1 MNEDM
6 KAGALIALQGVKEEI
21 STIVAE
27 LCRKGFEKPKGFS
40 VLEGFIEDSISQLNG
55 SLEDNRKGMGT
66 PAGVPKP
73 CDGTSQGMVKWKDS

>member
-27 LCRKGFEKPKGFS
+27 LGRKGFEKPKGFS
-40 VLEGFIEDSISQLNG
+40 ALEGYIEDSISQLN
-55 SLEDNRKGMGT
+55 
-66 PAGVPKP
+66 
-73 CDGTSQGMVKWKDS
+73 